1 VDQAQIRRLAAA
13 ALAFLLL
20 APSSAW
26 PAERLQDVV
35 VMPGDTLWS
44 ISNRWLDDPAR
55 WDELLKHNRLPSSDP
70 TVALPG
76 MTLHVP
82 VRLIKAA
89 LRAARLTYYVNMVRR
104 RPRDHAA
111 WLDVSLGM
119 NLYQGDTLR
128 THEDSRARVM
138 LLNRELLSLEANS
151 MAVLKPGG
159 DSDLSLTRGSVFASR
174 AKLVVGTARVTPR
187 SADTRYSATVEPNLT
202 TKVEVFRGS
211 ATVSANGGAVDVR
224 AGMETLV
231 APGMLPSPPA
241 PVRDIAQLEIRA
253 QEYASSLTTGG
264 GLAPDPRPALP
275 PRAPEGDVEVIRG
288 DISSLKIGQPIKGY
302 HIQASSDTD
311 FRRLEFDRVYDE
323 GTRFVS
329 EEVGLKPGTYWWRV
343 AAIDLLGT
351 EGRFHPPHYY
361 TIGLKRRDTD
371 EEVMAE
377 MLQIIAPEENSETG
391 ADAVRAAGVL
401 RDQRLI
407 LDINGV
413 PVRTDEEGNFS
424 ITVRVKT
431 GKTSVTFTLTDP
443 KGNQSY
449 VTRHVLKM

>member
-1 VDQAQIRRLAAA
+1 VRALLAA
-13 ALAFLLL
+13 LLL
-20 APSSAW
+20 ASSASAA
-26 PAERLQDVV
+26 PERLQDVV

-44 ISNRWLDDPAR
+44 IAHKWLDDPAR

-89 LRAARLTYYVNMVRR
+89 LRAAHLTYFVNQVRR
-104 RPRDHAA
+104 RPRDNAA
-111 WLDVSLGM
+111 WLDVRLGM
-119 NLYQGDTLR
+119 DLYQGDTLR

-151 MAVLKPGG
+151 MAVLKPSG
-159 DSDLSLTRGSVFASR
+159 DSDLSLSRGSVFAGR
-174 AKLVVGTARVTPR
+174 ARLVVGSARVTPR
-187 SADTRYSATVEPNLT
+187 TADTRYSATVEPNLT
-202 TKVEVFRGS
+202 TKIEVFRGS
-211 ATVSANGGAVDVR
+211 ATVSANGASVDVR
-224 AGMETLV
+224 AGMETMV
-231 APGMLPSPPA
+231 VPGMFPSTPE

-264 GLAPDPRPALP
+264 GFAPDPRPAP
-275 PRAPEGDVEVIRG
+275 PTPEPEGDVEVMRG
-288 DISSLKIGQPIKGY
+288 DISALKIGQPIKGY
-302 HIQASSDTD
+302 HVQASSGTD

-329 EEVGLKPGTYWWRV
+329 EEVGLKPGAYWWRV

-351 EGRFHPPHYY
+351 EGRFHAPHYY
-361 TIGLKRRDTD
+361 TIGMKRRSTD
-371 EEVMAE
+371 EVIMAE

-401 RDQRLI
+401 RDQRLA

-413 PVRTDEEGNFS
+413 PVKTDDEGNFS

>member
-1 VDQAQIRRLAAA
+1 MRLAALPLALLMA
-13 ALAFLLL
+13 AGIASA
-20 APSSAW
+20 AP
-26 PAERLQDVV
+26 ERLQDVV

-89 LRAARLTYYVNMVRR
+89 LRAAHLTYFVNMVRR
-104 RPRDHAA
+104 RPRDNAA
-111 WLDVSLGM
+111 WLDVRLGM
-119 NLYQGDTLR
+119 DLYQGDTLR

-138 LLNRELLSLEANS
+138 LLNQELLSLEANS
-151 MAVLKPGG
+151 MAVLKPSG
-159 DSDLSLTRGSVFASR
+159 DSDLSLSRGSVFAGR

-187 SADTRYSATVEPNLT
+187 TADTRYSATVEPNLT

-211 ATVSANGGAVDVR
+211 ATVSANGVSVDVR
-224 AGMETLV
+224 AGMETMV
-231 APGMLPSPPA
+231 VPGMFPSPPA

-264 GLAPDPRPALP
+264 GFAPDPRPAP
-275 PRAPEGDVEVIRG
+275 PAREPEGDVEVIRN
-288 DISSLKIGQPIKGY
+288 DISALKIGQPIKGY
-302 HIQASSDTD
+302 HVQTSSFTD

-323 GTRFVS
+323 GARFVS
-329 EEVGLKPGTYWWRV
+329 EETGLKPGAYWWRV

-351 EGRFHPPHYY
+351 EGRFHPSHYY

-371 EEVMAE
+371 EVIMAE

-401 RDQRLI
+401 RDQRLL

-413 PVRTDEEGNFS
+413 PVKTDEAGNFS

>member
-1 VDQAQIRRLAAA
+1 VKTA
-13 ALAFLLL
+13 LLL
-20 APSSAW
+20 AALLVL
-26 PAERLQDVV
+26 PARAGEKFQEVAVL
-35 VMPGDTLWS
+35 PGDTLWS
-44 ISNRWLDDPAR
+44 IAHKWLDDPAR
-55 WDELLKHNRLPSSDP
+55 WDEILKHNRLPSADP

-76 MTLHVP
+76 MTLKVP

-89 LRAARLTYYVNMVRR
+89 LRAAKLTYFVNMVRR
-104 RPRDHAA
+104 RPRDNAA
-111 WLDVSLGM
+111 WLEVRLNM

-138 LLNRELLSLEANS
+138 LLNKELLSLEANS

-159 DSDLSLTRGSVFASR
+159 DSDLSLTRGSVFAGR
-174 AKLVVGTARVTPR
+174 AKLVVGAARVTPR

-211 ATVSANGGAVDVR
+211 ATVSANGGSVDVR
-224 AGMETLV
+224 AGMETSV
-231 APGMLPSPPA
+231 APGMLPSRPA

-264 GLAPDPRPALP
+264 GLAPDPRPAP
-275 PRAPEGDVEVIRG
+275 PARAPEGDVEVMRN
-288 DISSLKIGQPIKGY
+288 DISALKIGQPIKGY
-302 HIQASSDTD
+302 HVQASSSAD
-311 FRRLEFDRVYDE
+311 FRRIEFDRVYDE
-323 GTRFVS
+323 SARFVS
-329 EEVGLKPGTYWWRV
+329 DDVGLKPGAYWWRV

-351 EGRFHPPHYY
+351 EGRFHAPHYY

-371 EEVMAE
+371 EAVMAE

-391 ADAVRAAGVL
+391 ADSVRASGVL
-401 RDQRLI
+401 RDQRLT

-413 PVRTDEEGNFS
+413 PVKTDDDGNFS

-431 GKTSVTFTLTDP
+431 GKTSVTFTLTDS